1 MAVVHVLQALL
12 YVFIARI
19 RGFFTWG
26 AFCALR
32 FVMFHFTV
40 LRRSLTSVT
49 SGKFLLLCLVPVI
62 GWGIWFFSKTKRQYS
77 EEEDLQR
84 HGNVVTYPLNV
95 QVQQVCDR
103 I

>member
-1 MAVVHVLQALL
+1 
-12 YVFIARI
+12 
-19 RGFFTWG
+19 
-26 AFCALR
+26 
-32 FVMFHFTV
+32 
-40 LRRSLTSVT
+40 LTCVS
-49 SGKFLLLCLVPVI
+49 SGKFLFLCLVPVI

-84 HGNVVTYPLNV
+84 HGNVVMSPLNV

>member
-32 FVMFHFTV
+32 FVWSHWCS
-40 LRRSLTSVT
+40 SLTCVS
-49 SGKFLLLCLVPVI
+49 SGKFLFLCLVPVI

-84 HGNVVTYPLNV
+84 HGNVVMYPLNV